1 MKNLRNILIV
11 GLVSTIT
18 VLCLAGC
25 SPSIHNEDVI
35 GIWKVNHDDQS
46 AMEENGIYNFYRFN
60 DGGELIIEGWVQ
72 GSSIQ
77 RTGTWEI
84 QDNSV
89 IINVPEGESIS
100 AESISATAPAIEDG
114 EVTFENDTLTTSA
127 VGNETI
133 TANKISEE
141 DYTANIEASKAKG
154 PKSIAVGETVS
165 EADLYSFTVDSISY
179 EDEIYPSD
187 TSGYYTY
194 YPDESGS
201 SYLVAHITM
210 KNEATDYILPGYAAS
225 ATFSINGNNYKGSVE
240 VDAGTLYGQSY
251 RVEAKDTA
259 SIVVYASIPDEV
271 INSGETKLTIQMPK
285 SVDMFQTYSSYITDF
300 YKYSLTI

>member
-1 MKNLRNILIV
+1 MKNLRHILIV
-11 GLVSTIT
+11 GLVSAIT
-18 VLCLAGC
+18 ALCLTGC
-25 SPSIHNEDVI
+25 SPSLQNEDVV
-35 GIWKVNHDDQS
+35 GVWKVNHEDQS
-46 AMEENGIYNFYRFN
+46 TMEENGIYNFYRFN
-60 DGGELIIEGWVQ
+60 DGGELIIEGWIQ

-77 RTGTWEI
+77 RTGTWEV

-89 IINVPEGESIS
+89 IINVPEGESLS
-100 AESISATAPAIEDG
+100 AEYVSADAPAIENG
-114 EVTFENDTLTTSA
+114 EVTFENDTLTTNAFGS
-127 VGNETI
+127 ETI

-141 DYTANIEASKAKG
+141 DYTANIEASKALG

-285 SVDMFQTYSSYITDF
+285 SVDMFQTFSSYVTDT
-300 YKYSLTI
+300 YKYSITI